1 MEVFP
6 RKRRRTEK
14 KEGGEKKDKRATTK
28 NVVHDDVFANVF
40 NRVVDVKGRHPRF
53 HALLA
58 QLTSRRQPAAA
69 SLAWSFLREGN
80 HAAAAGQFSRSAGQ
94 EVSS

>member
-1 MEVFP
+1 MFRVFNHYTHLFSRVFHKKKKKKKKI
-6 RKRRRTEK
+6 RKK
-14 KEGGEKKDKRATTK
+14 KKKDKRATTK

-58 QLTSRRQPAAA
+58 QL
-69 SLAWSFLREGN
+69 
-80 HAAAAGQFSRSAGQ
+80 AAAACLLLL
-94 EVSS
+94 

>member
-6 RKRRRTEK
+6 RKK
-14 KEGGEKKDKRATTK
+14 KKNRKKRGDKKKDKRATTK

-58 QLTSRRQPAAA
+58 QL
-69 SLAWSFLREGN
+69 
-80 HAAAAGQFSRSAGQ
+80 AAAACLLLL
-94 EVSS
+94 

>member
-1 MEVFP
+1 MMFLP
-6 RKRRRTEK
+6 MSST
-14 KEGGEKKDKRATTK
+14 
-28 NVVHDDVFANVF
+28 
-40 NRVVDVKGRHPRF
+40 
-53 HALLA
+53 ALLMSKEDIPDFT
-58 QLTSRRQPAAA
+58 LFSLSSPRCGSLLLLAA